1 MELTLRGHQSKHDQR
16 PTQPPKPP
24 PTQPLSKTHL
34 SKRRGQS
41 QSHFPRSK
49 ALSHPATALGR
60 ELFPRSSG
68 AIEMQITT
76 LTSNLLGRVKSGP
89 RPEVR
94 LEVRR
99 EVRDTRRSLTK
110 DAMGPKNRTDASLR
124 AVLYAVTGNL
134 FVTALKFIG
143 WTVSLSP
150 SMLAE
155 SVHSLADT
163 LNQVLLFVGI
173 RHGEGKP
180 TPLYP
185 FGKGRARYIWN
196 LVSAMGIFFVGFGFT
211 TYHGISALISANP
224 HEAVHTGWVTA
235 VTLVISLLVE
245 GYTLFVA
252 IGSVNQAR
260 GERLFWEFVNH
271 GDDPTG
277 VAVFLED
284 AIAVTGVITASIG
297 LLLSNLLQSP
307 IPDAICSI
315 IIGCLLGCMA
325 VILAVAN
332 GRILMGVAATVDEQ
346 DEIRDFLEAY
356 PTVERVVSLKTGV
369 MAPGSLRLAIEIEFH
384 GGILINRQQ
393 IERDAE
399 RIRDGE
405 DPTYILFETAER
417 MVRTVGREINK
428 LESDLV
434 TRFPHVHMIDLEV
447 N

>member
-1 MELTLRGHQSKHDQR
+1 
-16 PTQPPKPP
+16 
-24 PTQPLSKTHL
+24 
-34 SKRRGQS
+34 
-41 QSHFPRSK
+41 
-49 ALSHPATALGR
+49 
-60 ELFPRSSG
+60 
-68 AIEMQITT
+68 
-76 LTSNLLGRVKSGP
+76 
-89 RPEVR
+89 
-94 LEVRR
+94 
-99 EVRDTRRSLTK
+99 
-110 DAMGPKNRTDASLR
+110 MGPKIRQDASVR
-124 AVLYAVTGNL
+124 AVVSAVTGNFL
-134 FVTALKFIG
+134 VTALKFAG
-143 WTVSLSP
+143 WSVSLSP

-163 LNQVLLFVGI
+163 LNQILLFIGI
-173 RHGEGKP
+173 RHGSGKP

-211 TYHGISALISANP
+211 TYHGISTLITASSNDP
-224 HEAVHTGWVTA
+224 VHYGWQPM
-235 VTLVISLLVE
+235 VILLFSFFIE
-245 GYTLFVA
+245 GYTLYVA

-260 GERLFWEFVNH
+260 GERPFWEFVRI

-284 AIAVTGVITASIG
+284 AIAVTGVITAFIG
-297 LLLSNLLQSP
+297 LTLSRTFDTP

-315 IIGCLLGCMA
+315 VIGCLLGVMA
-325 VILAVAN
+325 VVLAIAN
-332 GRILMGVAATVDEQ
+332 GRILMGASAGVDED
-346 DEIRDFLEAY
+346 DEIREFLEAY

-369 MAPGSLRLAIEIEFH
+369 MGPGSLRIAVEIEFH

-399 RIRDGE
+399 RIREGE

-428 LESDLV
+428 LESDLIA
-434 TRFPHVHMIDLEV
+434 RFPHVHLIDLEV